1 MLKVSLFGVEFES
14 PVWTASGTFGFG
26 VEYSRI
32 VDLNKVGAVCVKGLS
47 LKPKEGNPPP
57 RVWETPCGMLNAIG
71 LQNPGVDYFLERILP
86 ALEPFRCKVVVNIYG
101 SAVEEYVELARRFRG
116 VEGVVV
122 LEVNASCPNVK
133 EGGMAFGVS
142 ELAVARLTEAV
153 KSASDK
159 PVVVKLTPNVTD
171 IARIARAVESAGAD
185 GVCAVN
191 TFLGMALD
199 IYKRKSKLGT
209 LFGGLS
215 GPAIK
220 PIALRMVYQVARAV
234 SIPVVGV
241 GGISTWQDA
250 VEFFLAG
257 ASAVQVGTANFYNP
271 KAVEEITTGLKAYLE
286 EMGYSHISQLV
297 GNLKEC

>member
-26 VEYSRI
+26 VEYLHI

-116 VEGVVV
+116 VEGVDV

-171 IARIARAVESAGAD
+171 IARIAKAVESAGAD

-199 IYKRKSKLGT
+199 IYKRKSRLGT

>member
-1 MLKVSLFGVEFES
+1 
-14 PVWTASGTFGFG
+14 
-26 VEYSRI
+26 
-32 VDLNKVGAVCVKGLS
+32 
-47 LKPKEGNPPP
+47 
-57 RVWETPCGMLNAIG
+57 
-71 LQNPGVDYFLERILP
+71 
-86 ALEPFRCKVVVNIYG
+86 
-101 SAVEEYVELARRFRG
+101 
-116 VEGVVV
+116 
-122 LEVNASCPNVK
+122 
-133 EGGMAFGVS
+133 
-142 ELAVARLTEAV
+142 
-153 KSASDK
+153 
-159 PVVVKLTPNVTD
+159 
-171 IARIARAVESAGAD
+171 
-185 GVCAVN
+185 
-191 TFLGMALD
+191 MALD
-199 IYKRKSKLGT
+199 IYKRKSRLGT

>member
-26 VEYSRI
+26 VEYLRI

-116 VEGVVV
+116 VEGVDV

-171 IARIARAVESAGAD
+171 IARIAKAVESAGAD

-199 IYKRKSKLGT
+199 IYKRKSRLGT

>member
-116 VEGVVV
+116 VEGVDV